1 MPKILY
7 VEDDKD
13 LALMVSEWLRAENY
27 NIELVHDGRDGWEYI
42 RMSAYDLIILDWEL
56 PGLSGVEILKRYRDI
71 KGMTPVLMLTGKGQ
85 IQDKEDGFEAGADD
99 YLTKPFS
106 MKELSARLR
115 ALMRRPAMLVSNI
128 IKIKDLELDP
138 VKHVVTKSGQEL
150 HLLPIDFS
158 LLEFFMRNPDKVF
171 SSDALMQ
178 RVWNSSAESSDALRT
193 SIKRLRKHLD
203 GDSSAAESES
213 ESQTQSQNQSMIEN
227 IPRIG
232 YRMRS
237 K

>member
-13 LALMVSEWLRAENY
+13 LATMVREWLRTENY
-27 NIELVHDGRDGWEYI
+27 NLEVVHDGRDGWEYV
-42 RMSAYDLIILDWEL
+42 RMGGYDLIVLDWEL
-56 PGLSGVEILKRYRDI
+56 PGMSGVEILKRYRDI
-71 KGMTPVLMLTGKGQ
+71 KGMAPVLMLTGKGH
-85 IQDKEDGFEAGADD
+85 IEDKEFGFEAGADD

-115 ALMRRPAMLVSNI
+115 ALLRRPAMLMSNI
-128 IKIKDLELDP
+128 IKIRDLELDP
-138 VKHVVTKSGQEL
+138 VKHTVCKNGKEL
-150 HLLPIDFS
+150 PLLPIDFA

-171 SSDALMQ
+171 STEALMQ
-178 RVWNSSAESSDALRT
+178 RVWNSSAETSDALRT

-203 GDSSAAESES
+203 GDSENESK
-213 ESQTQSQNQSMIEN
+213 SMIEN